1 MKDTI
6 CAIATLVGESSINVI
21 RISGDDAIL
30 IVDKIFDKDLTKKQS
45 YTITYGYIID
55 GNEKIDEVLVS
66 VFKGP
71 KSFTREDVVEINTH
85 GGKISVNKIM
95 ELLLCKGCR
104 LAEPGEFLKRAFLN
118 GRIDLVQAE
127 SVSDMITS
135 RTDAARAMSMKGIS
149 HELSKKINDLRAN
162 ILELIANIEVN
173 IDYPEYEDAIVVTCE
188 LVDKKI
194 NYVEDKIKDL
204 LDTSKNG
211 LLIKN
216 GINIA
221 IVGKP
226 NVGKSSILNQL
237 IGEEK
242 AIVTNIKGTTRDIVE
257 GSSIINGIEVNFYD
271 TAGIRES
278 DDVVESIGI
287 EKSIKK
293 IEESDLILFVI
304 DSSVEFDEE
313 DKEVL
318 EKLGDKE
325 VLVVYNKSDIGSNK
339 NYLLEKYDSIEI
351 NTKEND
357 KIKLLKDKIVEI
369 FNLSEIEKSD
379 YTYISN
385 ARQIALLKKCLDI
398 INDIRCELDMDIPV
412 DLMQINIQLLW
423 ETLGEITGQVY
434 KDDLLDEIFSKFCL
448 GK

>member
-1 MKDTI
+1 M
-6 CAIATLVGESSINVI
+6 ESKIH
-21 RISGDDAIL
+21 DL
-30 IVDKIFDKDLTKKQS
+30 I
-45 YTITYGYIID
+45 
-55 GNEKIDEVLVS
+55 
-66 VFKGP
+66 
-71 KSFTREDVVEINTH
+71 
-85 GGKISVNKIM
+85 
-95 ELLLCKGCR
+95 
-104 LAEPGEFLKRAFLN
+104 
-118 GRIDLVQAE
+118 
-127 SVSDMITS
+127 
-135 RTDAARAMSMKGIS
+135 
-149 HELSKKINDLRAN
+149 
-162 ILELIANIEVN
+162 
-173 IDYPEYEDAIVVTCE
+173 
-188 LVDKKI
+188 
-194 NYVEDKIKDL
+194 
-204 LDTSKNG
+204 DTSKNG

-257 GSSIINGIEVNFYD
+257 GSSIINGIEVNFFD

-293 IEESDLILFVI
+293 IDESDLILFVV

-313 DKEVL
+313 DREVL

-339 NYLLEKYDSIEI
+339 NQLLEKYDSIEI
-351 NTKEND
+351 NTKEVD

-385 ARQIALLKKCLDI
+385 ARQIALLKKCLGI
-398 INDIRCELDMDIPV
+398 INDIRSELEMDVPV